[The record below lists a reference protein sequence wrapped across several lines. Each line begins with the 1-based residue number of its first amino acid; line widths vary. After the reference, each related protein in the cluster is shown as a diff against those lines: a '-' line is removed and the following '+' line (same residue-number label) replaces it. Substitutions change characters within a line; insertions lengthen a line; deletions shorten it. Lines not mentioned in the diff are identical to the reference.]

1 MNKKLKC
8 VFVLLLTILLTAC
21 GFSEF
26 NGSRTGNESQL
37 IMEYSI
43 LNMTDSQELALSE
56 GDIVDIDVVSL
67 SGSVDIVL
75 QKEEEEP
82 IYRGTDV
89 PTSSFQ
95 VAIDKSGTYRVSVA
109 GKRAKGSVHISK
121 KEIDMEEE
129 NASSLESNESDTV
142 TPIDD
147 PSDSITIADGEMIS
161 AEFDIDLTEKE
172 TTFLTLEV
180 TEDMETVAH
189 YSYTTREKE
198 GAVWGYYSGGSE
210 DKEVFE
216 LRAGT
221 ESVYDMFWTD
231 ETIALKMGMNVFY
244 ITGDDI
250 SCKMHFMLPK
260 IDQSKVSYVGAYT
273 KEEAQEKI
281 KEMLH

>member
-121 KEIDMEEE
+121 K
-129 NASSLESNESDTV
+129 
-142 TPIDD
+142 
-147 PSDSITIADGEMIS
+147 
-161 AEFDIDLTEKE
+161 
-172 TTFLTLEV
+172 
-180 TEDMETVAH
+180 
-189 YSYTTREKE
+189 
-198 GAVWGYYSGGSE
+198 
-210 DKEVFE
+210 
-216 LRAGT
+216 
-221 ESVYDMFWTD
+221 
-231 ETIALKMGMNVFY
+231 
-244 ITGDDI
+244 
-250 SCKMHFMLPK
+250 
-260 IDQSKVSYVGAYT
+260 
-273 KEEAQEKI
+273 
-281 KEMLH
+281 